1 MMAIKVTAYL
11 LDGTTRKFSSAE
23 AAKKAAESGMK
34 IWFIVPELYD
44 EKIEVLNKSAGIMP
58 NELWKRRNGLNFID
72 SKGEVREIP
81 YFGSPLNDWTF
92 KALDRKEFVRILA
105 ESSTWEEVEEKV
117 KIHKQIDSLQSEIR
131 LLKFQKQKLQEENNY
146 LREEVKRL
154 QEKLDYYD
162 LSADDIPNEIRR
174 HIIGLLRSLKKEFE
188 TVDC

>member
-1 MMAIKVTAYL
+1 MAIKVTAYL

>member
-146 LREEVKRL
+146 LREEMKKL

-162 LSADDIPNEIRR
+162 LSADEIPNEIRR